1 MKIKQMLVCAACL
14 LMTGCSVVDMS
25 VETMLTPPKLTTEQ
39 NEIYQALTNSSGE
52 QIKLKYP
59 KSGEYRSA
67 FVLHNIDDEPDE
79 EAMVFYEAKTVQSG
93 EGALRLKFLD
103 NFNGKWQAVYDL
115 ACVGTEVDSISFTR
129 LGDQGTVD
137 IIVRYSM
144 LNQTE
149 KYYSIINYHDG
160 VPNELYGSAYSC
172 LEVIDL
178 TADGYNELI
187 SVVTDRANQISTAMM
202 FTNDEEGFRKLSEVQ
217 LSGGAGEY
225 VNVTKGMLDEDT
237 KALFLDYSS
246 GGGTYGTD
254 VVYCYGD
261 RILNPDS
268 IGSNSDSSIISR
280 ITNDYMANIH
290 CFDIDGDSFVEIPST
305 MPLPG
310 YEILTKPEQL
320 CAVKWYT
327 IIDNNFTQEH
337 YSYYSSKYNFAL
349 LFPSRWIGVVSAVV
363 SYATNE
369 IVFIGYDAAT
379 GLVVNET
386 TELMRIRAVAKD
398 DVAGIEAA
406 VGMRLLGQSDET
418 LYYYSETSG
427 YKTGKLALTESEL
440 QNCFIVL
447 DN

>member
-1 MKIKQMLVCAACL
+1 MKIKNVLACAVCL
-14 LMTGCSVVDMS
+14 LLTGCSAVDMS
-25 VETMLTPPKLTTEQ
+25 VETLLTPPKLTTEQ

-59 KSGEYRSA
+59 KSGDYRSA
-67 FVLHNIDDEPDE
+67 FVLQNIDDEPDE
-79 EAMVFYEAKTVQSG
+79 EAMVFYEVKTAQSG
-93 EGALRLKFLD
+93 EGTLRLKFLD
-103 NFNGKWQAVYDL
+103 KFNGKWQAVYDL
-115 ACVGTEVDSISFTR
+115 ACVGTEVDSISFTQ
-129 LGDQGTVD
+129 LGNQGTAD

-160 VPNELYGSAYSC
+160 VPQELYGSLYSC
-172 LEVIDL
+172 LEVMDL

-187 SVVTDRANQISTAMM
+187 AVVNDKANQVSTAMM
-202 FTNDEEGFRKLSEVQ
+202 FTNTEEGFHKLSEVQ

-225 VNVTKGMLDEDT
+225 VNVSKGMLDENT

-246 GGGTYGTD
+246 GGGQYGTD
-254 VVYCYGD
+254 VLYCYGS

-268 IGSNSDSSIISR
+268 IGSNADSSIINR
-280 ITNDYMANIH
+280 ITNDYMADIH
-290 CFDIDGDSFVEIPST
+290 SFDIDGDGFVEIPST

-327 IIDNNFTQEH
+327 IIDNNYTQEH

-363 SYATNE
+363 SYSTDE
-369 IVFIGYDAAT
+369 IVFIGYSAEN
-379 GLVVNET
+379 GLVVNES
-386 TELMRIRAVAKD
+386 TELMRIRTVAKD
-398 DVAGIEAA
+398 DVEGISAAAG
-406 VGMRLLGQSDET
+406 MKLLGESSEV
-418 LYYYSETSG
+418 LYYYSETGS
-427 YKTGKLALTESEL
+427 YKAGKLALTESEL
-440 QNCFIVL
+440 QNSFIVL